1 MTSGR
6 DARAGEE
13 EGSEQQKPHLP
24 QSRLEL
30 FKKHHTY
37 CHSCSRGGREG
48 EMGLGQWVGRREQ
61 VKKDQAKTQASAPG

>member
-37 CHSCSRGGREG
+37 CHGCSRGWTRGGDGPGAVGGSERTGKEG
-48 EMGLGQWVGRREQ
+48 
-61 VKKDQAKTQASAPG
+61 PG